1 MNPYLLHHL
10 LTESAQR
17 FPDRDAIVFKDRKMT
32 YGELE
37 KRSNQVSL
45 ALKKMGVE
53 AGDRIGIFMN
63 KSIESLVSLFGIL
76 KSGAAYVPIDHLA
89 PLNRVEF
96 IINNCDIR
104 IIFTTSDGVN
114 KLKLLLGKSSSLEK
128 AIVFEEKAGI
138 TEDKFED
145 LAILRPEDLYNESDC
160 DYEHF
165 DFSGT
170 NPAYIIHTSGSTG
183 MPKGVGLSH
192 LNSLTFVD
200 MAANFFQIEKE
211 DRLACHAPLQFDL
224 TVFDIFVAV
233 KKGAAVILVPEHLS
247 VFPMKLAQFID
258 EGGITV
264 WNSVASV
271 LSLLAEHGRTDRFSY
286 ESLRTVIFSGDLLPV
301 KYLRKLKNIIP
312 KAKFY
317 NVYGQTEANSST
329 CYPITDIPVVD
340 GWKIPIGKAF
350 PNFEVFAL
358 GEDNVTIEQSG
369 QIGELY
375 VRSSS
380 VAAGYWRD
388 GKRTSDAFV
397 ADPRANLCN
406 LKVYKTG
413 DLVTLDENKNY
424 IFLGR
429 KDQQVKSRGYRIQ
442 LNEIEVVL
450 NNHPAVKE
458 AVVVAIPDDLVGN
471 RIISHVST
479 INRIEVTEVELLNY
493 CNQIL
498 PTYMLPEKIV
508 FHVKL
513 PRTQT
518 GKINRKFLKDSS
530 CSYQ

>member
-17 FPDRDAIVFKDRKMT
+17 FSDRVAIVFNDRKMT

-37 KRSNQVSL
+37 KRSNQVSR

-63 KSIESLVSLFGIL
+63 KSIDSLVSLFGIL
-76 KSGAAYVPIDHLA
+76 KSGAAYVPIDHMA

-96 IINNCDIR
+96 IVNNCDIR
-104 IIFTTSDGVN
+104 IIFTTSDGAG
-114 KLKLLLGKSSSLEK
+114 KLTPLFGKSSSLIK
-128 AIVFEEKAGI
+128 AVVFEEKAGLSQN
-138 TEDKFED
+138 KYED
-145 LAILRPEDLYNESDC
+145 LAILHADELYSESDC
-160 DYEHF
+160 DLEHS
-165 DFSGT
+165 DFSDT

-192 LNSLTFVD
+192 LNSWTFVD
-200 MAANFFQIEKE
+200 MAADFFQIEKE
-211 DRLACHAPLQFDL
+211 DGLACHAPLQFDL

-233 KKGAAVILVPEHLS
+233 KKGAAVILVPEYLS

-258 EGGITV
+258 EARVTV

-271 LSLLAEHGRTDRFSY
+271 LSLLAEHGRIDRFKY
-286 ESLRTVIFSGDLLPV
+286 ESLRTVIFSGDILPV
-301 KYLRKLKNIIP
+301 KYLRKLKKIMP
-312 KAKFY
+312 RVQFF

-329 CYPITDIPVVD
+329 YYPVTDIPMEED
-340 GWKIPIGKAF
+340 WKIPIGKAF

-358 GEDNVTIEQSG
+358 GEDNEIIQRSG

-388 GKRTSDAFV
+388 EKTTSEAFV
-397 ADPRANLCN
+397 TDPRSGLVN

-413 DLVTLDENKNY
+413 DLVTLDGNNNY

-442 LNEIEVVL
+442 LNEIEVIL
-450 NNHPAVKE
+450 NNHPAIKE
-458 AVVVAIPDDLVGN
+458 AVVIAITDDLVGN

-479 INRIEVTEVELLNY
+479 INRIEIIEVELLNY
-493 CNQIL
+493 CNKIL

-508 FHVKL
+508 FHEKL
-513 PRTQT
+513 PKTPT
-518 GKINRKFLKDSS
+518 GKIDRKSLREF
-530 CSYQ
+530 SYSNP